1 MIKHAY
7 RPSLVLTLLSVAA
20 AFASAPA
27 AAQLRTQPPQQV
39 EVDLELVLAVDVSRS
54 MDFEEQKLQRAGY
67 VEAFRHPEVIAAIGR
82 GLTGRIAVTYL
93 EWAGVGLQYHR
104 VGWTLIDGAESAHAF
119 ADELAAAPIARERR
133 TSISSGLITAAGLL
147 AASPFSAVREVIDVS
162 GDGPNNEGL
171 PVLQAREVVL
181 KRGATINGLPIMV
194 RPGGGFYNVHDLD
207 VYYEN
212 CVIGGPAAFLLTVES
227 ADRFAT
233 AIRRKLVL
241 EIAVRTPDA
250 IPAAAT
256 TAARDYDCLIGEKLR
271 RQRMERR
278 EWE

>member
-1 MIKHAY
+1 M
-7 RPSLVLTLLSVAA
+7 PLLVLPLVAMAA
-20 AFASAPA
+20 AFVPAPA
-27 AAQLRTQPPQQV
+27 AAQVQTQPARQV

-104 VGWTLIDGAESAHAF
+104 IDWRLIDGADSAHAF
-119 ADELAAAPIARERR
+119 ADELAATPIARERR
-133 TSISSGLITAAGLL
+133 TSISAGLITAAGLL

-171 PVLQAREVVL
+171 PVLQARQAVL
-181 KRGATINGLPIMV
+181 ARGVTINGLPIMV
-194 RPGGGFYNVHDLD
+194 RPGGGFYDVHELD

-227 ADRFAT
+227 PDRFAT

-241 EIAVRTPDA
+241 EIAGLTPDMVS
-250 IPAAAT
+250 AAAT
-256 TAARDYDCLIGEKLR
+256 PAEDEYDCLIGEKLR
-271 RQRMERR
+271 QQRMERR